1 MAALSPRARRLTLLV
16 CGLAVT
22 VLACQ
27 LSVWAGLGRVDQMGS
42 DFSASYVA
50 ATVWLHGGNLYDQHL
65 EIARHFALIPPGYH
79 VTVIDLPFITP
90 PLTAVLVAPLTLL
103 DLPTAYRLAS
113 LLQYAMLRHAPWP
126 SRAPAG
132 LRAAAL
138 LGGLAGVGGGV
149 LLLQGQWDGVSA
161 LSLALAYAAWR
172 RGHRARAGAW
182 LIGGALLAKPHLAL
196 GLAVWM
202 LAWRDR
208 RILAGAA
215 AGAAA
220 VIAASLLLAGPAAC
234 RAWVGSLGGSATH
247 SPLPS
252 LLGFTGLF
260 GSWLRD
266 GATAQALA
274 AVCSVLAVGACWLLG
289 DRVRRRPDLLEPSL
303 AGAVALSLVASPHL
317 LTHDLSLLAPALA
330 WTVAWAAAPVRIRD
344 RRLATVACGWVMLN
358 LAAYLVLD
366 IGRRPVTAPG
376 RVMPLVLV
384 AGGVIAARACG
395 VSLRTSRPRRG
406 DGHRL
411 LARTLTPPSRGGV
424 PGGGTG
430 GQDSTRA

>member
-1 MAALSPRARRLTLLV
+1 MAALSPRARRLTLLL

-22 VLACQ
+22 VLAYQ
-27 LSVWAGLGRVDQMGS
+27 LSVWAGLGRVDQVGS

-113 LLQYAMLRHAPWP
+113 LLEYGMLVAAVAVAVRHAPWP

-161 LSLALAYAAWR
+161 LSLALAYASWR

-182 LIGGALLAKPHLAL
+182 LIGGALLAKPHLAI

-208 RILAGAA
+208 RIIAGAA

-220 VIAASLLLAGPAAC
+220 VVAASLLLAGPAAC
-234 RAWVGSLGGSATH
+234 LAWVGSLGGSATH

-252 LLGFTGLF
+252 LLGFTGLL

-274 AVCSVLAVGACWLLG
+274 AACSMLAVGACWLLG

-303 AGAVALSLVASPHL
+303 AGAVALSLVAAPHL

-330 WTVAWAAAPVRIRD
+330 WTVAWAAAPVRTRE
-344 RRLATVACGWVMLN
+344 RRLATVACGWMMLN

-366 IGRRPVTAPG
+366 IGRRPLTAPG

-384 AGGVIAARACG
+384 AVGVVAARACG
-395 VSLRTSRPRRG
+395 VSLRTSRPAAAVLPASSAGR
-406 DGHRL
+406 
-411 LARTLTPPSRGGV
+411 
-424 PGGGTG
+424 
-430 GQDSTRA
+430 

>member
-1 MAALSPRARRLTLLV
+1 MAASSPRARRLILLV

-22 VLACQ
+22 LLAYQ
-27 LSVWAGLGRVDQMGS
+27 LSVWAGLGRVDQVGS

-50 ATVWLHGGNLYDQHL
+50 STVWLQGGNLYDQHL

-79 VTVIDLPFITP
+79 VTFINLPFITP

-113 LLQYAMLRHAPWP
+113 LLQYAMLVAAVALAVRHAPWP

-149 LLLQGQWDGVSA
+149 LLLHGQWDGVSA

-208 RILAGAA
+208 RIIAGAA

-220 VIAASLLLAGPAAC
+220 VVAASLLLAGPAAC
-234 RAWVGSLGGSATH
+234 LAWVESLGGSATH
-247 SPLPS
+247 SPLPT

-260 GSWLRD
+260 GSWLSD

-274 AVCSVLAVGACWLLG
+274 AACSVVAVGTCWLLG
-289 DRVRRRPDLLEPSL
+289 DRARRRPDLLEPSL
-303 AGAVALSLVASPHL
+303 AGAVALSLVAAPHL

-330 WTVAWAAAPVRIRD
+330 WTVAWAAAPVRVRD
-344 RRLATVACGWVMLN
+344 GRLATVACGWVMLN

-366 IGRRPVTAPG
+366 IGRRPLTAPG

-384 AGGVIAARACG
+384 AAGVVAARACG
-395 VSLRTSRPRRG
+395 VSLRTSRP
-406 DGHRL
+406 
-411 LARTLTPPSRGGV
+411 APA
-424 PGGGTG
+424 PGPASSAGT
-430 GQDSTRA
+430 

>member
-1 MAALSPRARRLTLLV
+1 MRTSLPHPSRRLLLV
-16 CGLAVT
+16 CGLAVA
-22 VLACQ
+22 VLAYQ
-27 LSVWAGLGRVDQMGS
+27 LSFWAGLGHLDQMGS

-50 ATVWLHGGNLYDQHL
+50 STVWLQGGNLYDQQL
-65 EIARHFALIPPGYH
+65 EIARHFALIPPGDH

-113 LLQYAMLRHAPWP
+113 LLQYAMLVAAVAVAVRHAPWP

-138 LGGLAGVGGGV
+138 LGGLAGVGGWV

-208 RILAGAA
+208 RILAGAV

-234 RAWVGSLGGSATH
+234 LAWVGSLGGSATH

-289 DRVRRRPDLLEPSL
+289 GRARRRPDLLEASL
-303 AGAVALSLVASPHL
+303 AGAVALSLVAAPHL

-330 WTVAWAAAPVRIRD
+330 WAVAWAATPVRIRD
-344 RRLATVACGWVMLN
+344 RRLAAVACGWVMLN

-366 IGRRPVTAPG
+366 IGRHPLTAPG
-376 RVMPLVLV
+376 RVMPLVLIAV
-384 AGGVIAARACG
+384 GVIAARACG
-395 VSLRTSRPRRG
+395 VSLRTSRP
-406 DGHRL
+406 
-411 LARTLTPPSRGGV
+411 AAAVAPASSASR
-424 PGGGTG
+424 
-430 GQDSTRA
+430 